1 MIAALES
8 LPHFAPATS
17 TPSTPAHPRARLRT
31 EVETSIQQIQ
41 DGSEEA
47 ARSLM
52 DRLYPLVVKLVRAYL
67 PRRMGEEDL
76 VQMIFIKIFTR
87 LDQYSG
93 LVPIEHWVSRIAV
106 NTCLNQLNAEKIRP
120 ELRWADLSEQQQ
132 YAVESLAAADDRPN
146 LGAGLAADLLTR
158 LLDQLSPSDRLIVQ
172 LLHIE
177 EKSISEISALTGWT
191 IPVIKVRAFRARNK
205 LRNHLRALESRQ
217 PEVQ

>member
-8 LPHFAPATS
+8 LPHFAPA
-17 TPSTPAHPRARLRT
+17 PSTPAHPRARLRT
-31 EVETSIQQIQ
+31 EIETSIQQIQ

-132 YAVESLAAADDRPN
+132 Y
-146 LGAGLAADLLTR
+146 
-158 LLDQLSPSDRLIVQ
+158 
-172 LLHIE
+172 
-177 EKSISEISALTGWT
+177 
-191 IPVIKVRAFRARNK
+191 
-205 LRNHLRALESRQ
+205 
-217 PEVQ
+217 